1 MNQVKRPIIGVALML
16 GAMAVL
22 PGIDVIAKF
31 LGQQGMPILQVVW
44 ARLVLG
50 ALMTLPF
57 ALRIAGPK
65 ALWPDRPWYH
75 TLRAAF
81 LVAATF
87 FFFLSLKWLPIADAL
102 AIFFVQP
109 LIVTVL
115 SAFVLRE
122 AVGPRRWIAVAV
134 GFIGTLI
141 IIRPG
146 IAELNPGSWLALA
159 AGVTLA
165 FYFVMTRAISGRAHA
180 MVTMFQTSL
189 LGGLILSA
197 GIWWVW
203 VWPSPTQW
211 AMLAALAFIGTAGHL
226 MIVRAGVV
234 VLQRFP
240 RCLHLPW
247 RGDPDF
253 LRDLHLDAR
262 TCQRPSPRTKSAG
275 ATLKPYTGWLLP
287 VFGQPILHPGD
298 LSLLCGDHG
307 FGQLAHLGV
316 LAMFQHDARHVDRAL
331 MMRDHAPDKVN
342 VSVPGEGNGHA
353 FVHRGIG
360 LHEGHGRGRLAPGHL
375 MPGMGVDDGFCKG

>member
-22 PGIDVIAKF
+22 PGIDVIAKL

-44 ARLVLG
+44 ARLALG

-146 IAELNPGSWLALA
+146 IAELNPGSWLAFG

-203 VWPSPTQW
+203 VWPSSTQW

-226 MIVRAGVV
+226 LIVRAYDHAEAS
-234 VLQRFP
+234 LLAP
-240 RCLHLPW
+240 L
-247 RGDPDF
+247 
-253 LRDLHLDAR
+253 A
-262 TCQRPSPRTKSAG
+262 
-275 ATLKPYTGWLLP
+275 YTEMITSVALGWLFFSDFP
-287 VFGQPILHPGD
+287 DAYTF
-298 LSLLCGDHG
+298 
-307 FGQLAHLGV
+307 LGV
-316 LAMFQHDARHVDRAL
+316 AILISCAIYISMRERANGQVP
-331 MMRDHAPDKVN
+331 APKAQAQ
-342 VSVPGEGNGHA
+342 P
-353 FVHRGIG
+353 
-360 LHEGHGRGRLAPGHL
+360 
-375 MPGMGVDDGFCKG
+375 

>member
-1 MNQVKRPIIGVALML
+1 MNQVKRPIIGVALMI

-146 IAELNPGSWLALA
+146 IAELNPGSWLAFG

-189 LGGLILSA
+189 LGGLILSV
-197 GIWWVW
+197 GIWWAW

-226 MIVRAGVV
+226 LIVRAYD
-234 VLQRFP
+234 
-240 RCLHLPW
+240 H
-247 RGDPDF
+247 
-253 LRDLHLDAR
+253 AE
-262 TCQRPSPRTKSAG
+262 A
-275 ATLKPYTGWLLP
+275 
-287 VFGQPILHPGD
+287 
-298 LSLLCGDHG
+298 SLLAP
-307 FGQLAHLGV
+307 LAYTEMITSVALGWWFFSDFPDAYTFLGV
-316 LAMFQHDARHVDRAL
+316 AILISCAIYISMRERANGQVP
-331 MMRDHAPDKVN
+331 APKAQAQ
-342 VSVPGEGNGHA
+342 P
-353 FVHRGIG
+353 
-360 LHEGHGRGRLAPGHL
+360 
-375 MPGMGVDDGFCKG
+375 

>member
-211 AMLAALAFIGTAGHL
+211 GMLAALAFIGTAGHL
-226 MIVRAGVV
+226 MIVRAYDHAEAS
-234 VLQRFP
+234 LLAP
-240 RCLHLPW
+240 L
-247 RGDPDF
+247 
-253 LRDLHLDAR
+253 A
-262 TCQRPSPRTKSAG
+262 
-275 ATLKPYTGWLLP
+275 YTEMITSVALGWLFFSDFPDAYTFLGVAILISCAIYISMRERANGQVLAP
-287 VFGQPILHPGD
+287 KAQGQP
-298 LSLLCGDHG
+298 
-307 FGQLAHLGV
+307 
-316 LAMFQHDARHVDRAL
+316 
-331 MMRDHAPDKVN
+331 
-342 VSVPGEGNGHA
+342 
-353 FVHRGIG
+353 
-360 LHEGHGRGRLAPGHL
+360 
-375 MPGMGVDDGFCKG
+375 

>member
-65 ALWPDRPWYH
+65 SLWPDRPWYH

-146 IAELNPGSWLALA
+146 IAELNPGSWLAFG

-226 MIVRAGVV
+226 LIVRAYDHAEAS
-234 VLQRFP
+234 LLAP
-240 RCLHLPW
+240 L
-247 RGDPDF
+247 
-253 LRDLHLDAR
+253 A
-262 TCQRPSPRTKSAG
+262 
-275 ATLKPYTGWLLP
+275 YTEMITSVALGWLFFSDFP
-287 VFGQPILHPGD
+287 DAYTF
-298 LSLLCGDHG
+298 
-307 FGQLAHLGV
+307 LGV
-316 LAMFQHDARHVDRAL
+316 AILISCAIYISMRERANGQVP
-331 MMRDHAPDKVN
+331 APKAQVQ
-342 VSVPGEGNGHA
+342 P
-353 FVHRGIG
+353 
-360 LHEGHGRGRLAPGHL
+360 
-375 MPGMGVDDGFCKG
+375 

>member
-1 MNQVKRPIIGVALML
+1 ML

-22 PGIDVIAKF
+22 PGIDVIAKL

-44 ARLVLG
+44 ARLALG

-122 AVGPRRWIAVAV
+122 TVGPRRWIAVAV

-146 IAELNPGSWLALA
+146 IAELNPGSWLAFG

-203 VWPSPTQW
+203 VWPSSTQW

-226 MIVRAGVV
+226 LIVRAYDHAEAS
-234 VLQRFP
+234 LLAP
-240 RCLHLPW
+240 L
-247 RGDPDF
+247 
-253 LRDLHLDAR
+253 A
-262 TCQRPSPRTKSAG
+262 
-275 ATLKPYTGWLLP
+275 YTEMITSVALGWLFFSDFPDAYTFLGVAILISCAIYISMRERANGQVLAP
-287 VFGQPILHPGD
+287 KAQGQP
-298 LSLLCGDHG
+298 
-307 FGQLAHLGV
+307 
-316 LAMFQHDARHVDRAL
+316 
-331 MMRDHAPDKVN
+331 
-342 VSVPGEGNGHA
+342 
-353 FVHRGIG
+353 
-360 LHEGHGRGRLAPGHL
+360 
-375 MPGMGVDDGFCKG
+375 

>member
-22 PGIDVIAKF
+22 PGIDVIAKL

-44 ARLVLG
+44 ARLALG

-122 AVGPRRWIAVAV
+122 TVGPRRWIAVAV

-146 IAELNPGSWLALA
+146 IAELNPGSWLAFG

-203 VWPSPTQW
+203 VWPSSTQW

-226 MIVRAGVV
+226 LIVRAYDHAEAS
-234 VLQRFP
+234 LLAP
-240 RCLHLPW
+240 L
-247 RGDPDF
+247 
-253 LRDLHLDAR
+253 A
-262 TCQRPSPRTKSAG
+262 
-275 ATLKPYTGWLLP
+275 YTEMITSVALGWLFFSDFP
-287 VFGQPILHPGD
+287 DAYTF
-298 LSLLCGDHG
+298 
-307 FGQLAHLGV
+307 LGV
-316 LAMFQHDARHVDRAL
+316 AILISCAIYISMRERANGQVP
-331 MMRDHAPDKVN
+331 APKAQAQ
-342 VSVPGEGNGHA
+342 P
-353 FVHRGIG
+353 
-360 LHEGHGRGRLAPGHL
+360 
-375 MPGMGVDDGFCKG
+375 